1 MEYVKYSVARTR
13 MSEQDSLN
21 QFRMFVIECR
31 KCLDA
36 KKKGNEGALGKVSLH
51 QNA

>member
-13 MSEQDSLN
+13 MSEQASLN
-21 QFRMFVIECR
+21 QFRMFVTECR

-36 KKKGNEGALGKVSLH
+36 KKKEMKAH
-51 QNA
+51 